1 MATFKNTIAIVVALA
16 IGCIV
21 MGSDELSRSTPRG
34 DYKEEAQSYT
44 KGWEK
49 LRLNAYKDNTRYSI
63 GYGTL
68 SRAGEKITLA
78 EADKRFSVY
87 WEEHIGDINKY
98 VSNKGQYVALADT
111 MYNKGGTVKKYLT
124 NGKIDCD
131 KVAHMRPINE
141 RYYSGVKNRSVINY
155 KLCTGE
161 LQWKEV
167 YKTPRNKDL

>member
-1 MATFKNTIAIVVALA
+1 MVAFKSALAIVMALA
-16 IGCIV
+16 IGCGSID
-21 MGSDELSRSTPRG
+21 SDELPRSTPCG

-63 GYGTL
+63 GYGTV
-68 SRAGEKITLA
+68 SYAGEKITLA
-78 EADKRFSVY
+78 EADSRFSVY
-87 WEEHIGDINKY
+87 WDEHIGDISKY
-98 VSNKGQYVALADT
+98 VSNKGQYISLADT
-111 MYNKGGTVKKYLT
+111 MYNKGGSAKKYIA

-161 LQWKEV
+161 LQWNEV
-167 YKTPRNKDL
+167 HRTPKNKDL